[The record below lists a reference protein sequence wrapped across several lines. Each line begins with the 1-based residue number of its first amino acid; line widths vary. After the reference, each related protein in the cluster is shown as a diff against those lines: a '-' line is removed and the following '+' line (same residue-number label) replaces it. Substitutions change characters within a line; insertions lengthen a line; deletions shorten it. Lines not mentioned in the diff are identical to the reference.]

1 MQFLSPQTKLFLTNR
16 IGLSCVFVNLFL
28 IVWGVFFIGD
38 DLHTFHFTYEPLPI
52 KLVVMLNIPAI
63 IAAGT
68 IEALF
73 FPSPPRAQSTLIEI
87 SNLTIILNSMCS
99 IFQWL
104 TIGYFCELIFRKK
117 LK

>member
-1 MQFLSPQTKLFLTNR
+1 MKFLLIQTKHFLTNR
-16 IGLSCVFVNLFL
+16 TGLSCVFANLFL

-38 DLHTFHFTYEPLPI
+38 DFHTFHLTYEPLPI
-52 KLVVMLNIPAI
+52 KIVILLNIPAM
-63 IAAGT
+63 IAAGI

-73 FPSPPRAQSTLIEI
+73 FPSPQRMQSTLIEI
-87 SNLTIILNSMCS
+87 SNLTIVLNSICS

-104 TIGYFCELIFRKK
+104 TIGYFCELVFRKK